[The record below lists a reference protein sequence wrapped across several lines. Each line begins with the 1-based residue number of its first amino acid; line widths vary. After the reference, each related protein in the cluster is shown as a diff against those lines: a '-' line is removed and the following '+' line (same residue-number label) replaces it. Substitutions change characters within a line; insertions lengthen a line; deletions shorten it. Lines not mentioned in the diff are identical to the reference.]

1 MCVLRLCWVTGY
13 LAFTTLISGRN
24 LYEEKC
30 VDGRMYT
37 KDLKRFTDADKI
49 CKDVDVTYMFSNLLW
64 VRKTLEMVCVD
75 YGLYVCDEFG
85 KIWLLKLCFSE
96 EPERRK
102 EPLTK
107 LPTWLFT
114 TRMTL
119 LVFARDEN
127 IKILSFMELAS

>member
-1 MCVLRLCWVTGY
+1 
-13 LAFTTLISGRN
+13 
-24 LYEEKC
+24 
-30 VDGRMYT
+30 MYT